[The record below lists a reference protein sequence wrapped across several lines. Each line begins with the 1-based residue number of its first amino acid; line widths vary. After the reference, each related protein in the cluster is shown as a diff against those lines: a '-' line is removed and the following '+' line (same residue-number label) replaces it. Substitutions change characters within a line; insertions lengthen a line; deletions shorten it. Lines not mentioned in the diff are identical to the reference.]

1 METLNNKNFV
11 IVRAKLSEQIA
22 DRLENIIL
30 NEEWETS
37 EKLPPEQSLAE
48 RFGVSKNVI
57 RESLNILKERG
68 LVESRNGSG
77 NYVTR
82 PKADN
87 LSDVIERMIV
97 LDNIDYKQIY
107 DTRIIIETA
116 ACRRAAGAITQ
127 KYIVKLEKLLERLT
141 DTNLPVQERR
151 EIDLNFH
158 MVIAKASGNNLL
170 VVLSQAMQNV
180 FQKFMFLDRDISTQD
195 SIGESI
201 LFHRRILDA
210 LIKHDAKEA
219 EQAMREHLCTAL
231 KNVEK
236 SLQKN

>member
-1 METLNNKNFV
+1 M
-11 IVRAKLSEQIA
+11 
-22 DRLENIIL
+22 
-30 NEEWETS
+30 
-37 EKLPPEQSLAE
+37 
-48 RFGVSKNVI
+48 
-57 RESLNILKERG
+57 
-68 LVESRNGSG
+68 
-77 NYVTR
+77 
-82 PKADN
+82 
-87 LSDVIERMIV
+87 
-97 LDNIDYKQIY
+97 
-107 DTRIIIETA
+107 
-116 ACRRAAGAITQ
+116 
-127 KYIVKLEKLLERLT
+127 ERLT

-210 LIKHDAKEA
+210 LIKHDPKEA

>member
-1 METLNNKNFV
+1 METLSDKNFV
-11 IVRAKLSEQIA
+11 IVRTKLSEQIA
-22 DRLENIIL
+22 DRLEAIIL
-30 NEEWETS
+30 SEEWETS
-37 EKLPPEQSLAE
+37 EKLPPEQRLAA

-68 LVESRNGSG
+68 LIETRNGAG

-116 ACRRAAGAITQ
+116 ACRRAAGQINQ
-127 KYIVKLEKLLERLT
+127 KYIATLERLL
-141 DTNLPVQERR
+141 DRLMDISLSLQERR
-151 EIDLNFH
+151 EVDLNFH

-170 VVLSQAMQNV
+170 VVFSQAMQNV
-180 FQKFMFLDRDISTQD
+180 FEKFMFLDRDISTRD

-201 LFHRRILDA
+201 QFHRKILDA
-210 LIKHDAKEA
+210 LIEHDAEAA
-219 EQAMREHLCTAL
+219 EQAMFQHLCTAM
-231 KNVEK
+231 KNVER
-236 SLQKN
+236 SLQ